1 MYRSLEY
8 DHADLPNL
16 KSQKG
21 ENLAKQL
28 LEEWHYRREARQE
41 LVDEIWP
48 ACDDAFSCKR
58 NLPRNKGMKWADRSD
73 YGDTDARD
81 GVLFLANAI
90 TLALMPPDDSWLDL
104 YSYKN
109 DDQWRKNKMRD
120 YQQYLHRKAD
130 TRGSYEVHVIQ
141 ACTRGVSA
149 ITWEWK
155 CVKRRKRMSYSD
167 AYILAM
173 KHFEE
178 TGELVD
184 PDTIRSKVRLPFE
197 IYNGPAVQVLDMYDV
212 YPDPCSRITSFD
224 DMPVA
229 IMTYRSVEELK
240 NSKDENGQ
248 PLYGNLEGL
257 TPSTMTEIYKSD
269 PKRYESLKTLGVNPM
284 GYDGSNKQYVP
295 VLLFHRQVQGL
306 DNSKDQWVDCL
317 FEVALTE
324 DQTGGRLIRA
334 YENPSD
340 MGSPICFF
348 DTYSDYIAN
357 TPYQTGVVEKA
368 LPALQAKNLI
378 SALTIQAQLVQTF
391 PAVGVLTDALVNPKK
406 FDPSAGGIN
415 MIKNTRAGLQF
426 VAPLNLGQ
434 ASAMDGMQAQQWYGQ
449 KMLSSMGAYGAIMQA
464 PDRTI
469 TRSKT
474 ATQINTESTTGS
486 IGRDNLLQKFMLRSL
501 EPLAQS
507 ILHASVQYNREGIAQ
522 FERMIGSSIVGETLT
537 QEELDMD
544 WRVVV
549 TGQKSKIN
557 KAQEMQEMQ
566 QAFQYVTTANPQML
580 QMNPM
585 LVPLSIQ
592 ILMAIL
598 NRLNIKD
605 LEKYNQDPMQALL
618 NHPMIGQQLQQMQQ
632 EAYAAGSQEG
642 QVLQFPQ
649 QEKQPFEVIPGGQ
662 LGQEVNIA

>member
-8 DHADLPNL
+8 DQAELPAL
-16 KSQKG
+16 KSKKADQ
-21 ENLAKQL
+21 LAKQL
-28 LEEWHYRREARQE
+28 IEEWHYRKDARSE

-58 NLPRNKGMKWADRSD
+58 TLPRNKGMKWADRSD

-149 ITWEWK
+149 LTWEWK

-167 AYILAM
+167 AYALAVR
-173 KHFEE
+173 HFQQ

-184 PDTIRSKVRLPFE
+184 PDVIRQKVRLPHE
-197 IYNGPAVQVLDMYDV
+197 VYNGPAVQVLDMYDV

-229 IMTYRSVEELK
+229 IMTYRTVDELK
-240 NSKDENGQ
+240 KSRDENGEL
-248 PLYGNLEGL
+248 LYSNLDGL
-257 TPSTMTEIYKSD
+257 TEYSMGELFQKD
-269 PKRYESLKTLGVNPM
+269 PQRFESLKTLGVNPM
-284 GYDGSNKQYVP
+284 GYDGSDKEYVP
-295 VLLFHRQVQGL
+295 VLMFHRQVQDL
-306 DNSKDQWVDCL
+306 DNSSDQWVDTI
-317 FEVALTE
+317 FEVALT
-324 DQTGGRLIRA
+324 DDPHGGRLIRA

-340 MGSPICFF
+340 MGSPVVFF

-357 TPYQTGVVEKA
+357 SPYQTGVIEKA
-368 LPALQAKNLI
+368 LPALQSKNLI
-378 SALTIQAQLVQTF
+378 SALTVQAQLLQTF
-391 PAVGVLTDALVNPKK
+391 PAVGVLMDALVNPKK

-415 MIKNTRAGLQF
+415 LIKKGVAGLQF

-434 ASAMDGMQAQQWYGQ
+434 QSAMDGMQAQQWYGQ
-449 KMLSSMGAYGAIMQA
+449 KMLTSMGAYGAVMQA
-464 PDRTI
+464 PDRSI

-474 ATQINTESTTGS
+474 ATQINTESGTAS

-501 EPLAQS
+501 EPLAQA
-507 ILHASVQYNREGIAQ
+507 ILHASVQYNRQGIAQ
-522 FERMIGSSIVGETLT
+522 FERMIGTQIVGETLS

-544 WRVVV
+544 WRVIV
-549 TGQKSKIN
+549 TGQKSKMN
-557 KAQEMQEMQ
+557 KAQEMQELQ

-585 LVPLSIQ
+585 LVPLSLQ

-598 NRLNIKD
+598 NKLNIKD
-605 LEKYNQDPMQALL
+605 LEKYNQDPMMALM
-618 NHPMIGQQLQQMQQ
+618 NHPVVGQQMQMMQ
-632 EAYAAGSQEG
+632 QQAFEQGAQQGG
-642 QVLQFPQ
+642 QLLQFPPQ
-649 QEKQPFEVIPGGQ
+649 GGTPSDALGEEVM
-662 LGQEVNIA
+662 IA